1 MNIPILTGLA
11 PMVDDYDLFIIDL
24 WGVIHDGITV
34 YPAAADCL
42 RRLRQRDRRVVLL
55 SNTARPGDLIADHLV
70 EFGVEAELY
79 DWLLTSGDVTAGAV
93 AAGDYGGDYGGGDY
107 GGRDDA
113 GPAYFHVGPER
124 CRPTL
129 RACGGREVALDD
141 AELLICTGLFNDETE
156 QPEDYAD
163 LLKRAA
169 ARGLT
174 MICANPDVAANRG
187 EKTVPG
193 AGALA
198 AFYEELGGTVR
209 RFGKPSPRIYDRVFA
224 ETPEISRSR
233 AVMIGDGLPTDIRGA
248 RQAGIDAIWIAGG
261 IHAGALA
268 MGPEGQLRPDKVHD
282 VARQA
287 GECPKVI
294 MPWLRW

>member
-11 PMVDDYDLFIIDL
+11 PMADNYDLFIIDL
-24 WGVIHDGITV
+24 WGVIHDGIAV

-42 RRLRQRDRRVVLL
+42 RRLHQRDARVVLL
-55 SNTARPGDLIADHLV
+55 SNTARPGDLIADSLG
-70 EFGVEAELY
+70 ELGVEADLY

-93 AAGDYGGDYGGGDY
+93 AEGTYGGG
-107 GGRDDA
+107 GDA
-113 GPAYFHVGPER
+113 GPAYFHLGPER

-129 RACGGREVALDD
+129 EACGGREVALDD

-163 LLKRAA
+163 LLKLAA

-174 MICANPDVAANRG
+174 MICANPDIAANRG
-187 EKTVPG
+187 EKIVPG

-198 AFYEELGGTVR
+198 AFYEELGGTVQ

-224 ETPEISRSR
+224 ESPEIPRSR

-248 RQAGIDAIWIAGG
+248 RQAGIDAVWIGGG
-261 IHAGALA
+261 IHAAALE
-268 MGPEGQLRPDKVHD
+268 MGLEGQLDSDKVQD
-282 VARQA
+282 LARQT
-287 GECPKVI
+287 GEHPKFI